1 MPVVHPGGASTG
13 FEFCRKGE
21 RARKQRQKHKEKERK
36 ALTWPGVTQVQGART
51 LRAVSDT
58 QRARRARLG
67 RGGLIPTGGAGL
79 QSACRAIYRFFFLF
93 AGLRV
98 DL

>member
-1 MPVVHPGGASTG
+1 M
-13 FEFCRKGE
+13 
-21 RARKQRQKHKEKERK
+21 
-36 ALTWPGVTQVQGART
+36 QGART

-67 RGGLIPTGGAGL
+67 RGGLLPTGGAGL